1 MKLKMNALIAALWV
15 IGAFGAIQPIPAPEV
30 QAAEPYHLG
39 VALGLTQ
46 TGAEY
51 SKEAVE
57 AIEMAVNEIN
67 AAGGM
72 LGRHPVKL
80 YIRDTRTDAAMAV
93 QVAQKMIR
101 ENAVRCII
109 GTYSSA
115 AAQSIKPICR
125 ENRVL
130 HIAAISNSE
139 DITKIDFSPYTFSV
153 VPNTYMMA
161 KGLIKGVAALAREK
175 GWKTYATIASDYA
188 WGRSSQSIQ
197 VQLMRE
203 IAPDIE
209 LIAEYWPKL
218 GETQFNTFVVAIM
231 ARKPDFLLGTIGGA
245 DNAYWMRDAREY
257 RLFKQIE
264 YPGGLISVSELID
277 QALSIRRGQYG
288 RCRAPF
294 FAHMDVATM
303 TDFVRKY
310 SDKHDRY
317 PTDWAVMSYD
327 AVYALKQGIE
337 KAGSIDSE
345 AVKAAL
351 RGSAIDTTRGR
362 LFFREI
368 DNQLSCSAY
377 FGRVADDSRYP
388 IPTFKDLME
397 LKGPQIWRPEP
408 EIVAAR
414 AQQPQ

>member
-1 MKLKMNALIAALWV
+1 V
-15 IGAFGAIQPIPAPEV
+15 R
-30 QAAEPYHLG
+30 AAEPYNLG
-39 VALGLTQ
+39 VAMGLSR

-51 SKEAVE
+51 SREAVE

-67 AAGGM
+67 AAGGL
-72 LGRHPVKL
+72 LGKHPIKL
-80 YIRDTRTDAAMAV
+80 YIRDTQTDAAVAVEAV
-93 QVAQKMIR
+93 QKLIQ
-101 ENAVRCII
+101 ENAVRCVI

-115 AAQSIKPICR
+115 AAQSIKSVCR
-125 ENRVL
+125 DNKVL
-130 HIAAISNSE
+130 HIATISNSE
-139 DITKIDFSPYTFSV
+139 DITKIDFSPYTFST

-188 WGRSSQSIQ
+188 WGRSSQGIQ
-197 VQLMRE
+197 VELMRQ

-209 LIAEYWPKL
+209 LVAEYWPRL

-264 YPGGLISVSELID
+264 YPGGLLSVSELID

-294 FAHMDVATM
+294 FAHMDVDRMA
-303 TDFVRKY
+303 DFVASY
-310 SDKHDRY
+310 QDKHDRY

-327 AVYALKQGIE
+327 GVYVLKQGVE

-345 AVKAAL
+345 AVKEAL
-351 RGSAIDTTRGR
+351 HGLEVDTCRGK

-377 FGRVADDSRYP
+377 FGRVADDPRYS
-388 IPTFKDLME
+388 IPVYKDLLE
-397 LKGPQIWRPEP
+397 IKGPEIWRPVA
-408 EIVAAR
+408 EISAAR
-414 AQQPQ
+414 SKP